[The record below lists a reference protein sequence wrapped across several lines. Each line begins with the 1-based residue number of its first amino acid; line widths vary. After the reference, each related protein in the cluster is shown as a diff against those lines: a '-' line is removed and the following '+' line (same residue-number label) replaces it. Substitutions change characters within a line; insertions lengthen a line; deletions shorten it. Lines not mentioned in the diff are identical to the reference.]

1 MAAGDEEEL
10 PRVLHSSDSMVPEK
24 ILAAHGFRTLRFLG
38 RGQYGTAHLAES
50 SDTPGREQVVAK
62 VVFLD
67 HLKDKDRALALQEVE
82 VLKRLKHPN
91 VVTHVASFLHSA
103 GHGQALVNIME
114 YCAGGD
120 LRIWLDSLAQASE
133 PLQED
138 SVLHLFSQMLK
149 GMEYVH
155 SCHILHRD
163 LKTSNMLLDV
173 EHRTVKVGDF
183 GIARVLESTTAVAVT
198 MLGTPYYMSP
208 EVCKG
213 EPYRDK
219 SDMWS
224 LGCVLYEMCRF
235 RHAFESQSLLGLVYC
250 IVSEHYE
257 PIPEIYSEDLAK
269 LVAMLLSKTAE
280 ERPSAREALALPVLQ
295 PYSEPDAPRPFA
307 RTAPATGLKFS
318 EVPPPPPEAP
328 EAEAIRKGLWP
339 EAPEPPPA
347 RGDIPELGPKPV
359 PPKRG
364 MPRPPPP
371 VGGFSASNWRPGN
384 KILETESA
392 APSSSRARTAVDM
405 NEDVQVV
412 LARARGALLRR
423 PRAKGNWVQAFA
435 RHDTTGLGELSV
447 EQFALFLQSLSVG
460 LSLREVDAIVTCLLG
475 DRSTISLFVFG
486 EAIEHA
492 SPRYEFEMWQLATH
506 LTGGSS
512 DGLSAFTGYSLAEAM
527 AGVPS
532 AADQAQ
538 RLLLWLP
545 KMSDGNIDWPAA
557 EEWRSNFKAGPR

>member
-1 MAAGDEEEL
+1 MAGDAEEQL
-10 PRVLHSSDSMVPEK
+10 PVLHSGDSMVPEK
-24 ILAAHGFRTLRFLG
+24 ILGAHGFRILRFLG

-103 GHGQALVNIME
+103 GHGQALVNVME

-133 PLQED
+133 PLQEE

-163 LKTSNMLLDV
+163 LKTSNMLLDM
-173 EHRTVKVGDF
+173 EHRSVKVGDF

-257 PIPEIYSEDLAK
+257 PIPEIYSQDLSK
-269 LVAMLLSKTAE
+269 LVALLLSKTAE

-295 PYSEPDAPRPFA
+295 AYSESDGPRPFA
-307 RTAPATGLKFS
+307 RTAPAA
-318 EVPPPPPEAP
+318 VPPPPPEEARKSPWP
-328 EAEAIRKGLWP
+328 EAE
-339 EAPEPPPA
+339 PPS
-347 RGDIPELGPKPV
+347 RGDILELGPKPL

-371 VGGFSASNWRPGN
+371 VGGFSASNWRPGPGH
-384 KILETESA
+384 KLLEAEPVA
-392 APSSSRARTAVDM
+392 SSSRPRSTAVEM
-405 NEDVQVV
+405 NEDVQVI

-447 EQFALFLQSLSVG
+447 DQFALFLQSLSVG
-460 LSLREVDAIVTCLLG
+460 LSFREVDAIVTCLLG

-492 SPRYEFEMWQLATH
+492 SPRNEFEMWQLATQ

-512 DGLSAFTGYSLAEAM
+512 EGLMAFNGCSLAEAL
-527 AGVPS
+527 AGVP
-532 AADQAQ
+532 AAVDQAP

-545 KMSDGNIDWPAA
+545 KLSDGNIDWAAA
-557 EEWRSNFKAGPR
+557 EEWRSSFKAGPR

>member
-1 MAAGDEEEL
+1 
-10 PRVLHSSDSMVPEK
+10 MVPEK
-24 ILAAHGFRTLRFLG
+24 ILAAHGYRSLRFLG

-50 SDTPGREQVVAK
+50 GDTPGRDQVVAK

-82 VLKRLKHPN
+82 VLKRL
-91 VVTHVASFLHSA
+91 FLFVKRDSLPA
-103 GHGQALVNIME
+103 GHGQALVNVME

-133 PLQED
+133 RLPED

-149 GMEYVH
+149 GVEYVH

-173 EHRTVKVGDF
+173 DHRIVKVGDF

-257 PIPEIYSEDLAK
+257 AIPEMYSEELAK
-269 LVAMLLSKTAE
+269 LVAMLLAKSAD

-295 PYSEPDAPRPFA
+295 PYNSDPAPRPFA
-307 RTAPATGLKFS
+307 STAPALKLS
-318 EVPPPPPEAP
+318 EAPPPPPEAV
-328 EAEAIRKGLWP
+328 RR
-339 EAPEPPPA
+339 PPLEVA
-347 RGDIPELGPKPV
+347 LCRADLPELGTKPL

-371 VGGFSASNWRPGN
+371 VGGLSASNWRSN
-384 KILETESA
+384 KIVETEQA
-392 APSSSRARTAVDM
+392 GPMSSSRARTAVEM

-447 EQFALFLQSLSVG
+447 EQFAFFLQSLSVG
-460 LSLREVDAIVTCLLG
+460 LSLHEVDAIVTCLLG

-492 SPRYEFEMWQLATH
+492 SPRYEFEMWQLANQ
-506 LTGGSS
+506 LTGASPN
-512 DGLSAFTGYSLAEAM
+512 GLLGFLGCSLAQAM
-527 AGVPS
+527 ATLP
-532 AADQAQ
+532 AAEVEKSQ

-545 KMSDGNIDWPAA
+545 KLSDGNIDWNAA
-557 EEWRSNFKAGPR
+557 EEWRSSFKSAR

>member
-1 MAAGDEEEL
+1 MASDAEEQL
-10 PRVLHSSDSMVPEK
+10 PVLHSGDSMVPEK
-24 ILAAHGFRTLRFLG
+24 ILGAHGFRILRFLG

-103 GHGQALVNIME
+103 GHGQALVNVME

-133 PLQED
+133 PLQEE

-163 LKTSNMLLDV
+163 LKTSNMLLDM
-173 EHRTVKVGDF
+173 EHRSVKVGDF

-257 PIPEIYSEDLAK
+257 PIPEIYSQDLSK
-269 LVAMLLSKTAE
+269 LVALLLSKTAE

-295 PYSEPDAPRPFA
+295 AYSESDGPRPFA
-307 RTAPATGLKFS
+307 RTAPAA
-318 EVPPPPPEAP
+318 VPPPPPEARKSPWP
-328 EAEAIRKGLWP
+328 EAE
-339 EAPEPPPA
+339 PPS
-347 RGDIPELGPKPV
+347 RGDIPELGPKPL

-371 VGGFSASNWRPGN
+371 VGGFSASNWRPGH
-384 KILETESA
+384 KLLEAETVA
-392 APSSSRARTAVDM
+392 SSSRPRSTAVEM
-405 NEDVQVV
+405 NEDVQVI

-447 EQFALFLQSLSVG
+447 DQFALFLQSLSVG
-460 LSLREVDAIVTCLLG
+460 LSFREVDAIVTCLLG

-492 SPRYEFEMWQLATH
+492 SPRNEFEMWQLATQ

-512 DGLSAFTGYSLAEAM
+512 EGLMAFNGCSLAEAL
-527 AGVPS
+527 AGVP
-532 AADQAQ
+532 AAVDQAP

-545 KMSDGNIDWPAA
+545 KLSDGNIDWAAA
-557 EEWRSNFKAGPR
+557 EEWRSSFKAGPR

>member
-173 EHRTVKVGDF
+173 EHRTVKV
-183 GIARVLESTTAVAVT
+183 
-198 MLGTPYYMSP
+198 
-208 EVCKG
+208 CKG

-371 VGGFSASNWRPGN
+371 VGGFSASNWRPAN

-447 EQFALFLQSLSVG
+447 DQFALFLQSLSVG

-486 EAIEHA
+486 ETRVRNVAVGDPPHWRIF
-492 SPRYEFEMWQLATH
+492 RWTL
-506 LTGGSS
+506 
-512 DGLSAFTGYSLAEAM
+512 GLH
-527 AGVPS
+527 
-532 AADQAQ
+532 
-538 RLLLWLP
+538 RL
-545 KMSDGNIDWPAA
+545 
-557 EEWRSNFKAGPR
+557 